1 MWRAGSLSAVHEFL
15 SLTERKTC
23 FGIFD
28 LPFLAFLDFLER
40 FDFLFSYPEEA
51 DEEEEEEEELSL
63 LDEELLEEL
72 LALFLFFS
80 RSLRSSFRGPGGVP
94 LKLCI
99 RSMDIHV
106 RINEFRSGHSVPI
119 RSKAAQVILLTIICV
134 GF

>member
-28 LPFLAFLDFLER
+28 LPFLAFFDFLER
-40 FDFLFSYPEEA
+40 FDFLFSDPEEEA

-72 LALFLFFS
+72 LALFLFF
-80 RSLRSSFRGPGGVP
+80 LPEAFGALLGVP
-94 LKLCI
+94 
-99 RSMDIHV
+99 
-106 RINEFRSGHSVPI
+106 
-119 RSKAAQVILLTIICV
+119 V
-134 GF
+134 GFP